1 MDAPAP
7 APLTPPPGCPQCGS
21 AANSPYWSGG
31 VCLRCASA
39 RLLGGNSSG
48 SGDTISSSV
57 PSRPTTIG
65 QDALPERLGPYEILE
80 ELGRGGMG
88 RVYAARQVG
97 LGRIVALKV
106 MGDASRN
113 ADFEL
118 RFLREA
124 QTAARLRHPNLVAV
138 HDFGRA
144 DGQLY
149 FSMDYIEGGD
159 LARRLRGRP
168 FAPWEAASLLRKV
181 TLALAHAHAEGV
193 LHRDLK
199 PSNILLDGDEP
210 KLADFGLAT
219 QLEAGGDLTA
229 VTGVLGTPHYLAPE
243 ALLQGSAALSV
254 ASDLYALGVVLFELL
269 TGRTPFA
276 GAAPAAL
283 ATLVENSEPPS
294 PRLLAPAV
302 PRDLETIVLKCLE
315 RDPARRY
322 SSAIALAEDLRRFL
336 DGEPIIARP
345 LSPPDRFLRWC
356 KRRPALATV
365 WVLVTT
371 LALGSTLAVGL
382 IQQALHRTQRAEAE
396 SRERLRAARLAEA
409 RAVRRTSQPGRRA
422 EALAAL
428 TEAAHIRPGTDI
440 QTEAAAALQL
450 FDMHAVEHWNVAPG
464 EPGEVS
470 IDRAGR
476 LAGFE
481 PRDSTGSERGPV
493 SFRRWGQTNSFGPMT
508 APGTNAVGPLHL
520 SPDGSL
526 AMERF
531 LDDTLRVWRVGE
543 AQPFLTL
550 RDRPAPGGP
559 DHTEPFN
566 DDYDFSPD
574 GSLLALG
581 LPGHGISLH
590 RVKDGAEVARWSG
603 GDAFTRVRFSPSGG
617 QLAVAQAAGLAVR
630 EAYVLTVPDLA
641 VRHHLTLGSTPNSLA
656 WSGDGHVLAVSLA
669 DNSVEAF
676 DLNDGRQ
683 LTRFNSPTRNPTEL
697 AFLGH
702 DSLGAMRGHGTTL
715 HLVNFALGRE
725 ELVVEGFGPSP
736 VAVAP
741 DGMSFITTSVASV
754 ATRWQLDLPTGLRII
769 PPPAPSG
776 YEQAFNNCCLDFSP
790 DGRWAVSS
798 HGRYTVLRD
807 LTTGH
812 LLAESIDPGAR
823 GMVNATVAFA
833 DEGRSV
839 IRSAIHS
846 GLWRQAIRRD
856 TGGQFSLGTPE
867 LLDPEPRLIMTDHSL
882 DGRRFVLVSPWLE
895 VVKAVE
901 VATNG
906 VRVLGRWSVPGCY
919 SAALN
924 PAGTEVLVNCS
935 GTEPHLALQRLRVYR
950 VADGTVAKELPAQ
963 AFGEA
968 SWSAD
973 GHTAMTS
980 NNQEQSIIWDTATWQ
995 PRATLTGALGGNI
1008 STFIVSPDG
1017 KQAVVAR
1024 DEKIFLVSTADG
1036 AKTDVFES
1044 PQSPGLASGVRFLP
1058 GGHGVGILW
1067 RDGRIDLFDPT
1078 ALHQELTTLGLAW
1091 PAAGR

>member
-1 MDAPAP
+1 MAP
-7 APLTPPPGCPQCGS
+7 APLTPPSGCSQCGS
-21 AANSPYWSGG
+21 SVNSPYWSGG
-31 VCLRCASA
+31 ICLRCASA
-39 RLLGGNSSG
+39 RLLGGDPG
-48 SGDTISSSV
+48 HSGDTISSSV
-57 PSRPTTIG
+57 PG
-65 QDALPERLGPYEILE
+65 QASVAARDSLPEQLGPYEILE

-88 RVYAARQVG
+88 RVYAARQIG

-243 ALLQGSAALSV
+243 ALREGSAALSV

-276 GAAPAAL
+276 GASPGAL
-283 ATLVENSEPPS
+283 AALVENSEPPS

-322 SSAIALAEDLRRFL
+322 VSAVALAEDLRRFL
-336 DGEPIIARP
+336 DGEAIVARP
-345 LSPPDRFLRWC
+345 LSAPERFLRWC

-371 LALGSTLAVGL
+371 LAIGSTLAAGL
-382 IQQALHRTQRAEAE
+382 IQQALHRTQQAEAE
-396 SRERLRAARLAEA
+396 SRERLRAARVAEA
-409 RAVRRTSQPGRRA
+409 RAIRRTTQPGRRA

-428 TEAAHIRPGTDI
+428 TEAARIRPGADI
-440 QTEAAAALQL
+440 HDEAVAALQL
-450 FDMHAVEHWNVAPG
+450 LDMHPVDHWSVAPG
-464 EPGEVS
+464 VPGVVT

-481 PRDSTGSERGPV
+481 ARDATGTERGPA
-493 SFRRWGQTNSFGPMT
+493 SFRRWGQTNSFARMVP
-508 APGTNAVGPLHL
+508 PGTNAVGPLRL

-543 AQPFLTL
+543 DQPYLTL
-550 RDRPAPGGP
+550 RDRPAPGGA

-581 LPGHGISLH
+581 LPGRGLSLH
-590 RVKDGAEVARWSG
+590 RVKDGAEVARWEG
-603 GDAFTRVRFSPSGG
+603 GNMISRVRFSPTGL
-617 QLAVAQAAGLAVR
+617 QLAAARISDSAVR
-630 EAYVLTVPDLA
+630 DAYVLDLPTLA
-641 VRHHLTLGSTPNSLA
+641 VRHRLTLGNAPNALA
-656 WSGDGHVLAVSLA
+656 WSSDGQVLAASLA
-669 DNSVEAF
+669 DNSIEAY
-676 DLNDGRQ
+676 DLNHGRL
-683 LTRFNSPTRNPTEL
+683 LTRFNSPTRDPSEL

-702 DSLGAMRGHGTTL
+702 DSLVAMRGRGTTL
-715 HLVNFALGRE
+715 HLVNFALGHE

-736 VAVAP
+736 IAEAP
-741 DGMSFITTSVASV
+741 DGQTFATTSVACV
-754 ATRWQLDLPTGLRII
+754 ATRWQLDLPAGLRIL

-790 DGRWAVSS
+790 DGRWAISG

-807 LTTGH
+807 LVTGH
-812 LLAESIDPGAR
+812 TLAEFDDQGAH
-823 GMVNATVAFA
+823 GVVNTTTAFA
-833 DEGRSV
+833 DEGQSV
-839 IRSAIHS
+839 IRGSNRS
-846 GLWRQAIRRD
+846 GLWRHALRRD
-856 TGGQFSLGTPE
+856 AAGQLSLGTPE
-867 LLDPEPRLIMTDHSL
+867 LLDPELRLIMTDHSP
-882 DGRRFVLVSPWLE
+882 DGRRFVFVSPWME
-895 VVKAVE
+895 VVKVVE
-901 VATNG
+901 VTPNG
-906 VRVLGRWSVPGCY
+906 TRTLGRWSVPGAY
-919 SAALN
+919 SAALS
-924 PAGTEVLVNCS
+924 PSGTEVLVNCC
-935 GTEPHLALQRLRVYR
+935 GTEPHLSQQRLRVYR
-950 VADGTVAKELPAQ
+950 VADGSVVKELPAQ

-968 SWSAD
+968 AWSAD

-980 NNQEQSIIWDTATWQ
+980 NNQEQSILWDTATWT

-1008 STFIVSPDG
+1008 STFILNADG
-1017 KQAVVAR
+1017 TQAIVAR
-1024 DEKIFLVSTADG
+1024 DEHVHLVSGTNGAETAL
-1036 AKTDVFES
+1036 FES
-1044 PQSPGLASGVRFLP
+1044 PQSAGLASAVRFLP
-1058 GGHGVGILW
+1058 GGHGLGILW
-1067 RDGRIDLFDPT
+1067 RDGRIDIFDPA
-1078 ALHQELTTLGLAW
+1078 ALQKELSRLGLAG
-1091 PAAGR
+1091 PAGGP

>member
-7 APLTPPPGCPQCGS
+7 APLTPPPGCSQCGS
-21 AANSPYWSGG
+21 SVNSPYWSEG

-39 RLLGGNSSG
+39 RLLGGD
-48 SGDTISSSV
+48 SGDQLSSTAPPLPASGND
-57 PSRPTTIG
+57 T
-65 QDALPERLGPYEILE
+65 LPERLGPYEILE

-88 RVYAARQVG
+88 RVYAARQIG

-181 TLALAHAHAEGV
+181 ALALAHAHAEGV

-229 VTGVLGTPHYLAPE
+229 VSGVLGTPHYLAPE
-243 ALLQGSAALSV
+243 ALQKGSAALSV
-254 ASDLYALGVVLFELL
+254 ASDIYALGVVLFELL

-276 GAAPAAL
+276 GATPGAL
-283 ATLVENSEPPS
+283 AALVENSEPPS

-302 PRDLETIVLKCLE
+302 PRDLETVVLKCLE

-322 SSAIALAEDLRRFL
+322 GSAQALAEDLRRFL
-336 DGEPIIARP
+336 DGEPIVARP

-365 WVLVTT
+365 WVLVTA
-371 LALGSTLAVGL
+371 LAIGSTLAAGL
-382 IQQALHRTQRAEAE
+382 IQRALRRTQQAEAE
-396 SRERLRAARLAEA
+396 SRERLRAARVAEA
-409 RAVRRTSQPGRRA
+409 RAVRRTTQPGRRA

-428 TEAAHIRPGTDI
+428 TEAARIRPGADI
-440 QTEAAAALQL
+440 EAEAVAALQL
-450 FDMHAVEHWNVAPG
+450 IDIHPVGHRNVAPG
-464 EPGEVS
+464 VPGEVT
-470 IDRAGR
+470 IDQAGR
-476 LAGFE
+476 VAGFE
-481 PRDSTGSERGPV
+481 ARDATGTGRGPT
-493 SFRRWGQTNSFGPMT
+493 SFRRWGQTNSF
-508 APGTNAVGPLHL
+508 AELVNPGTNAVGALRL
-520 SPDGSL
+520 SADGSL

-531 LDDTLRVWRVGE
+531 LDDTLRVWRIGE
-543 AQPFLTL
+543 DRPFLTL
-550 RDRPAPGGP
+550 RDRPAPGGR

-590 RVKDGAEVARWSG
+590 RVKDGAEVARWEG
-603 GDAFTRVRFSPSGG
+603 GETFSRVRFSPTGL
-617 QLAVAQAAGLAVR
+617 QLAAARISDFGIR
-630 EAYVLTVPDLA
+630 DAYVLDVPGLA
-641 VRHHLTLGSTPNSLA
+641 VRHHLTLGNAPDSLA
-656 WSGDGHVLAVSLA
+656 WSSDGQVLVVSLG
-669 DNSVEAF
+669 DNSIEAY
-676 DLNDGRQ
+676 DLSHGRL
-683 LTRFNSPTRNPTEL
+683 LTRFNSPTRDPSET
-697 AFLGH
+697 AFLGQ
-702 DSLGAMRGHGTTL
+702 DSLVAMRGRGTTL
-715 HLVNFALGRE
+715 HLVSLALGRE
-725 ELVVEGFGPSP
+725 ELVIEGFGPSP
-736 VAVAP
+736 VAVTP
-741 DGMSFITTSVASV
+741 DSLTLITTSVASV
-754 ATRWQLDLPTGLRII
+754 ATRWQLDLPAGLRIL

-790 DGRWAVSS
+790 DGRWAISG

-807 LTTGH
+807 LVSGH
-812 LLAESIDPGAR
+812 TLAEFDDPDAHG
-823 GMVNATVAFA
+823 VINTTTAFA
-833 DEGRSV
+833 DGGQSV
-839 IRSAIHS
+839 IRGSDRT
-846 GLWRQAIRRD
+846 GLWRHAIHRD
-856 TGGQFSLGTPE
+856 AAGQPGLGTPE
-867 LLDPEPRLIMTDHSL
+867 LLDSELRLIMTDHSP
-882 DGRRFVLVSPWLE
+882 DGRRFVFVSPWTE
-895 VVKAVE
+895 VVKVVE
-901 VATNG
+901 VTPNG
-906 VRVLGRWSVPGCY
+906 TRTLGRWTVPGAY
-919 SAALN
+919 SAALS
-924 PAGTEVLVNCS
+924 PSGDEVLVNCC
-935 GTEPHLALQRLRVYR
+935 GTEPHLSQQHLRVYR
-950 VADGTVAKELPAQ
+950 VADGSVVKDLPAQ

-968 SWSAD
+968 AWSAD

-980 NNQEQSIIWDTATWQ
+980 NNQEQSILWDTTTWT

-1008 STFIVSPDG
+1008 STFILNADG
-1017 KQAVVAR
+1017 TQALVAR
-1024 DEKIFLVSTADG
+1024 DAQVHLVSGSNGAETA
-1036 AKTDVFES
+1036 VFES
-1044 PQSPGLASGVRFLP
+1044 PQSCGLASSVRFLP
-1058 GGHGVGILW
+1058 DGHGFGILW
-1067 RDGRIDLFDPT
+1067 RDGRIDIFDPA
-1078 ALHQELTTLGLAW
+1078 ALQKELSRLGLAW
-1091 PAAGR
+1091 PAGGR

>member
-39 RLLGGNSSG
+39 RLLGGTSDG

-57 PSRPTTIG
+57 PSRPTTMG

-149 FSMDYIEGGD
+149 FSMDYIEDGD

-181 TLALAHAHAEGV
+181 TLALAHAHTEGV

-243 ALLQGSAALSV
+243 ALRQGSAALSV
-254 ASDLYALGVVLFELL
+254 ASDIYALGVVLFELL

-283 ATLVENSEPPS
+283 AALVENSEPPS

-322 SSAIALAEDLRRFL
+322 GSAVALAEDLRRFL

-382 IQQALHRTQRAEAE
+382 IQRALHRVQKAEAE
-396 SRERLRAARLAEA
+396 TREGLRAARLSEA
-409 RAVRRTSQPGRRA
+409 RAVRRTTQPGHRA

-428 TEAAHIRPGTDI
+428 TEAARIRPGADI
-440 QTEAAAALQL
+440 REEAVAALQL
-450 FDMHAVEHWNVAPG
+450 TDIHAVDHWSVAPG
-464 EPGEVS
+464 VPGEVS
-470 IDRAGR
+470 LDRAGK

-481 PRDSTGSERGPV
+481 ARDATGTERAPAT
-493 SFRRWGQTNSFGPMT
+493 FRRWGQTNAF
-508 APGTNAVGPLHL
+508 AHLVLPGTNAVGPLRL
-520 SPDGSL
+520 SQDGSM

-531 LDDTLRVWRVGE
+531 LDDTLRVWRIGQE
-543 AQPFLTL
+543 APFLTL
-550 RDRPAPGGP
+550 RGRPTPAGT
-559 DHTEPFN
+559 DHSEPYN

-574 GSLLALG
+574 GTLLVLG
-581 LPGHGISLH
+581 LPGGGLSLH
-590 RVKDGAEVARWSG
+590 RVATGEEVARWNG
-603 GDAFTRVRFSPSGG
+603 GDTFTRVRFSPDGRHVAAARTSGPS
-617 QLAVAQAAGLAVR
+617 VR
-630 EAYVLTVPDLA
+630 EAYVLALPGLT
-641 VRHHLTLGSTPNSLA
+641 VRHRFTLGDSPDSLG
-656 WSGDGHVLAVSLA
+656 WSGDGQVLAVSLE
-669 DNSVEAF
+669 DSLIEAY
-676 DLNDGRQ
+676 DVNDGR
-683 LTRFNSPTRNPTEL
+683 LLSRFHSPTRDPSEII
-697 AFLGH
+697 FLGN
-702 DSLGAMRGHGTTL
+702 DSLIAMRGRGTTL
-715 HLVNFALGRE
+715 HLVNYALSRE
-725 ELVVEGFGPSP
+725 ELVIEGFGPSSLT
-736 VAVAP
+736 VVP
-741 DGMSFITTSVASV
+741 DELAFITTSVASV
-754 ATRWQLDLPTGLRII
+754 ATRWKLDLPIGRQVL
-769 PPPAPSG
+769 PPPGPGG
-776 YEQAFNNCCLDFSP
+776 YQQAFNNCCLDYSP
-790 DGRWAVSS
+790 DGRQAVSS
-798 HGRYTVLRD
+798 HGRYMVLRD
-807 LTTGH
+807 TATGR
-812 LLAESIDPGAR
+812 LLAEFDDRDAHGIVS
-823 GMVNATVAFA
+823 ATAAFC
-833 DEGRSV
+833 DNGHSV
-839 IRSAIHS
+839 IRGSNQT
-846 GLWRQAIRRD
+846 GLWRHAIRQDANGR
-856 TGGQFSLGTPE
+856 FSFGP
-867 LLDPEPRLIMTDHSL
+867 PEPVDTELRLIMTDHSP

-895 VVKAVE
+895 AVKVIE
-901 VATNG
+901 VTPG
-906 VRVLGRWSVPGCY
+906 GTRTLGRWITPGAY
-919 SAALN
+919 AAALN
-924 PAGTEVLVNCS
+924 PAGDQVLINCT
-935 GTEPHLALQRLRVYR
+935 GTEPHLAEQRLRVCR
-950 VADGTVAKELPAQ
+950 VTDGTVVKELPAQ
-963 AFGEA
+963 AFGET

-973 GHTAMTS
+973 GRTAMTS

-1008 STFIVSPDG
+1008 STFILSPDG
-1017 KQAVVAR
+1017 KRAVIAR
-1024 DEKIFLVSTADG
+1024 DERIYLVSTADG
-1036 AKTDVFES
+1036 AQTSAFES
-1044 PQSPGLASGVRFLP
+1044 PQAPGLASAVRFLP
-1058 GGHGVGILW
+1058 GGRGVGILW
-1067 RDGRIDLFDPT
+1067 RDGRIDLFDPE
-1078 ALHQELTTLGLAW
+1078 AVDRELATLGLAW
-1091 PAAGR
+1091 PIAHR

>member
-1 MDAPAP
+1 M
-7 APLTPPPGCPQCGS
+7 
-21 AANSPYWSGG
+21 NSPYWSGG

-39 RLLGGNSSG
+39 RLLGGDSCG
-48 SGDTISSSV
+48 SGDTISSST
-57 PSRPTTIG
+57 PRTTPATEH
-65 QDALPERLGPYEILE
+65 DPLPERLGPYEILE

-138 HDFGRA
+138 HDFGRT

-243 ALLQGSAALSV
+243 ALRQGSAALSV
-254 ASDLYALGVVLFELL
+254 ASDIYALGVVLFELL

-276 GAAPAAL
+276 GATPGAL
-283 ATLVENSEPPS
+283 VALVENSEPPS

-322 SSAIALAEDLRRFL
+322 GSAVALAEDLRRFL

-356 KRRPALATV
+356 RRRPALAAV

-371 LALGSTLAVGL
+371 LAIGSTLAVGL
-382 IQQALHRTQRAEAE
+382 IQQALHRTQMAEAE

-409 RAVRRTSQPGRRA
+409 RAVRRTTQPGRRV

-428 TEAAHIRPGTDI
+428 TEAARIRPGADI

-450 FDMHAVEHWNVAPG
+450 FDMHAVEHWSVAPG
-464 EPGEVS
+464 VPGEVS
-470 IDRAGR
+470 IDRTGQ

-493 SFRRWGQTNSFGPMT
+493 SFRRWGQTNSFGQMT

-520 SPDGSL
+520 SADGSL
-526 AMERF
+526 AMQRF

-543 AQPFLTL
+543 NQPFLTL
-550 RDRPAPGGP
+550 RDRPAPGGT

-574 GSLLALG
+574 GSLVALG

-590 RVKDGAEVARWSG
+590 RVKDGAEVARWAG
-603 GDAFTRVRFSPSGG
+603 GDTNSRVRFSPTGR
-617 QLAVAQAAGLAVR
+617 QLAATRTTDFSVR
-630 EAYVLTVPDLA
+630 EAYVLDLPDLA
-641 VRHHLTLGSTPNSLA
+641 VRHRLPLGNSPNSLS
-656 WSGDGHVLAVSLA
+656 WSSDGQVLAVSLA
-669 DNSVEAF
+669 DNSIEAF
-676 DLNDGRQ
+676 DLQNGR
-683 LTRFNSPTRNPTEL
+683 LLNRFNSPTRDPSEIT
-697 AFLGH
+697 FLGH
-702 DSLGAMRGHGTTL
+702 DSLVAMRGRGTTL
-715 HLVNFALGRE
+715 HLVSYALGRE

-741 DGMSFITTSVASV
+741 DSLSFITTSVASV
-754 ATRWQLDLPTGLRII
+754 ATRWRLDLPAGLRIL

-790 DGRWAVSS
+790 DGRWAISG

-807 LTTGH
+807 LVTGH
-812 LLAESIDPGAR
+812 TLAEFDDSGAR
-823 GMVNATVAFA
+823 GIINTTTAFA
-833 DEGRSV
+833 DNGQSV
-839 IRSAIHS
+839 IRGSNRS
-846 GLWRQAIRRD
+846 GLWRHPIRHD
-856 TGGQFSLGTPE
+856 AAGQLSLGPPE
-867 LLDPEPRLIMTDHSL
+867 LLDPETRLIMTDHSP
-882 DGRRFVLVSPWLE
+882 DGRRFVFVSPWME
-895 VVKAVE
+895 MVKVVE
-901 VATNG
+901 VTPDG
-906 VRVLGRWSVPGCY
+906 MRPLGRWSVPGAY
-919 SAALN
+919 SAALS
-924 PAGTEVLVNCS
+924 PSGKEVLVNCC
-935 GTEPHLALQRLRVYR
+935 GTDPHLALQRLRVYR
-950 VADGTVAKELPAQ
+950 VTDGSVVKELPAQ

-968 SWSAD
+968 VWSSE

-980 NNQEQSIIWDTATWQ
+980 NNQDQSILWDTATWT

-1008 STFIVSPDG
+1008 STFILNADG
-1017 KQAVVAR
+1017 TQAIVAR
-1024 DEKIFLVSTADG
+1024 DEHVHLVSCTNG
-1036 AKTDVFES
+1036 AEIGLFES
-1044 PQSPGLASGVRFLP
+1044 PQSAGLASAVRFLP
-1058 GGHGVGILW
+1058 GGHGLGILW
-1067 RDGRIDLFDPT
+1067 RDGRIDLFDPA
-1078 ALHQELTTLGLAW
+1078 ALRKELSALGLDW
-1091 PAAGR
+1091 PAGGR

>member
-21 AANSPYWSGG
+21 SVNSPFWSEG

-39 RLLGGNSSG
+39 RLLGGD
-48 SGDTISSSV
+48 SGDQISSQA
-57 PSRPTTIG
+57 PGPLPAPG
-65 QDALPERLGPYEILE
+65 QDDLPERLGPYEILE

-88 RVYAARQVG
+88 RVYAARQIG

-144 DGQLY
+144 DGLLY

-181 TLALAHAHAEGV
+181 ALALAHAHGEGV

-210 KLADFGLAT
+210 KLADFGLAA

-229 VTGVLGTPHYLAPE
+229 VSGVLGTPHYLAPE
-243 ALLQGSAALSV
+243 ALQKGSAALSV
-254 ASDLYALGVVLFELL
+254 ASDIYALGVVLFELL

-276 GAAPAAL
+276 GATPGALAAL
-283 ATLVENSEPPS
+283 VETSEPPS

-315 RDPARRY
+315 RDPVRRY
-322 SSAIALAEDLRRFL
+322 GSAQALAEDLRRFL
-336 DGEPIIARP
+336 DGEAIVARP

-365 WVLVTT
+365 WVLVTA
-371 LALGSTLAVGL
+371 LAIGSTLAAGL
-382 IQQALHRTQRAEAE
+382 IQRALQRAKKAEAE
-396 SRERLRAARLAEA
+396 SRERLRASRLAEA
-409 RAVRRTSQPGRRA
+409 RAVRRTTQPGRRA

-428 TEAAHIRPGTDI
+428 TEAARIRPGVDI
-440 QTEAAAALQL
+440 HDEAVAALQL
-450 FDMHAVEHWNVAPG
+450 MDMHAVDHWSIAPG
-464 EPGEVS
+464 VPGEAT
-470 IDRAGR
+470 IDQAGR

-481 PRDSTGSERGPV
+481 TRDSTGSERGPA
-493 SFRRWGQTNSFGPMT
+493 SFRRWGQTNSFARLVP
-508 APGTNAVGPLHL
+508 PGTNSVGPLRL

-543 AQPFLTL
+543 DQPFLTL

-590 RVKDGAEVARWSG
+590 RVKDGAEVARWEG
-603 GDAFTRVRFSPSGG
+603 GDTFTRASFSPTGR
-617 QLAVAQAAGLAVR
+617 QLAVARTSDYSVR
-630 EAYVLTVPDLA
+630 EAYVLDLPGLT
-641 VRHHLTLGSTPNSLA
+641 VRHRLTLGSAPNSLA
-656 WSGDGHVLAVSLA
+656 WSSDGRVLAISLG
-669 DNSVEAF
+669 DNSIEAF
-676 DLNDGRQ
+676 DLDNGR
-683 LTRFNSPTRNPTEL
+683 LLNRFNSPTRDPSEII
-697 AFLGH
+697 FLGH
-702 DSLGAMRGHGTTL
+702 DSLVAMRGRGTTL
-715 HLVNFALGRE
+715 HLVSFALGRE

-736 VAVAP
+736 VAAAP
-741 DGMSFITTSVASV
+741 EGLTFATTSVASA
-754 ATRWQLDLPTGLRII
+754 ATRWQLDLPLGLRIL

-790 DGRWAVSS
+790 DGRWAVSG

-807 LTTGH
+807 LVTGH
-812 LLAESIDPGAR
+812 QLAGFDDEGAR
-823 GMVNATVAFA
+823 GIINTTTAFA
-833 DEGRSV
+833 DGGQSV
-839 IRSAIHS
+839 IRGSNQS
-846 GLWRQAIRRD
+846 GLWRHAIRREAD
-856 TGGQFSLGTPE
+856 GQLSLGPPE
-867 LLDPEPRLIMTDHSL
+867 LLDPELRLIMTDHSP
-882 DGRRFVLVSPWLE
+882 DGRRFVFVSPWTE
-895 VVKAVE
+895 VVKVVE
-901 VATNG
+901 ITPRG
-906 VRVLGRWSVPGCY
+906 MQTLGRWTATGAY
-919 SAALN
+919 SAALS
-924 PAGTEVLVNCS
+924 PAGDQVLVNCS
-935 GTEPHLALQRLRVYR
+935 GTGPHLSQQRLRVYR
-950 VADGTVAKELPAQ
+950 VADGSVVKELPAQ
-963 AFGEA
+963 AFGESA
-968 SWSAD
+968 WSAD

-980 NNQEQSIIWDTATWQ
+980 NNQEQSILWDTATWT

-1008 STFIVSPDG
+1008 STFILNADG
-1017 KQAVVAR
+1017 TQALVAR
-1024 DEKIFLVSTADG
+1024 DELIHLVSGTTG
-1036 AKTDVFES
+1036 AESAVYES
-1044 PQSPGLASGVRFLP
+1044 PQSAGLASAVRFLP
-1058 GGHGVGILW
+1058 GGRGFGILW
-1067 RDGRIDLFDPT
+1067 RDGRIDIFDPG
-1078 ALHQELTTLGLAW
+1078 ALQKELSRLGLDW
-1091 PAAGR
+1091 PAGGH